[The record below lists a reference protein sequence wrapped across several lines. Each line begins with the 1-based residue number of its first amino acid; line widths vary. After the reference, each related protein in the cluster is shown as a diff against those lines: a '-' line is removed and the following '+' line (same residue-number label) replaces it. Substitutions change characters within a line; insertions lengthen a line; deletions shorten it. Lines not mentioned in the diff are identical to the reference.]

1 MVAHRRLVEII
12 SKILV
17 RKDGKVSV
25 EISLNK
31 DSGRKKEI
39 KAGNNRGKTIQAH
52 SHSVRG

>member
-25 EISLNK
+25 EISLSK